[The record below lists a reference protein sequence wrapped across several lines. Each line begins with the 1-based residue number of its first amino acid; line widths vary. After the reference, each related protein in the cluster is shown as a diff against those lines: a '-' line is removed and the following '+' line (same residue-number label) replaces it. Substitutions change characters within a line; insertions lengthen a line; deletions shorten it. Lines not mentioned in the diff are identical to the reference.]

1 MLVTLQ
7 NACTSSRAS
16 TPTATNIFDDLPALQ
31 EFEATAIQDE
41 LATYLSTGRDLR
53 IVDGLRWW
61 YEHKHLYPHLSRMA
75 IDYLSIPGM

>member
-1 MLVTLQ
+1 MLITLQ

-16 TPTATNIFDDLPALQ
+16 TPTETNIFDDLPALQ

-41 LATYLSTGRDLR
+41 LATYLSTGPDLR

-61 YEHKHLYPHLSRMA
+61 YKHKHLYPHLSRMA

>member
-1 MLVTLQ
+1 V
-7 NACTSSRAS
+7 
-16 TPTATNIFDDLPALQ
+16 
-31 EFEATAIQDE
+31 IQDE
-41 LATYLSTGRDLR
+41 LAMYLSTGRDLG

>member
-1 MLVTLQ
+1 MLIALQ
-7 NACTSSRAS
+7 NARSSLRAS
-16 TPTATNIFDDLPALQ
+16 TPTATNIFDVLPALQ

-41 LATYLSTGRDLR
+41 LAMYLSTGRDLR